1 LGVEIGID
9 SSWIKMPECPA
20 LWVGK
25 FIGQSQTPN
34 FLIERGL
41 DMKRLLIF
49 LLVLISVVMPALSY
63 ATAGSKCDL
72 PIPELFKR
80 ASPSVVFISTVT
92 IDPFRVTNRVG
103 SSIGSGFI
111 ISEDGLVLTNSHVV
125 FGSRAV
131 SVTLDNGDTAPAQ
144 LLGADPILDIAVLR
158 TPALP
163 KGYPIAKLADSDA
176 IEVGEEVVAIGNP
189 LGLEQTITRGIVS
202 GVNRILPT
210 SPMSMTVPLIQTDT
224 AINPGNSGG
233 PLLNLCGEVIGIN
246 TATLMGVENI
256 GFAIPINVAKQV
268 VPQLVQHGRVIRP
281 WLGTAGKLIS
291 KEFGAFFNIPLADG
305 FLVETVE
312 PGSPA
317 EKAGVQGGVLPIRI
331 AGEELLLGGDIVT
344 AANGQPL
351 NDPEKYMK
359 FVQSL
364 KVGDKVRLNL
374 YRGGKIRVVEFH
386 VVERP
391 ILPGDLTPCDQRVL
405 SPMVY
410 HGIFPRLKK

>member
-1 LGVEIGID
+1 
-9 SSWIKMPECPA
+9 MPECPA

-25 FIGQSQTPN
+25 FTGQSQTPI
-34 FLIERGL
+34 FLIEGGL
-41 DMKRLLIF
+41 DIKRLLIF
-49 LLVLISVVMPALSY
+49 LIVLISVATSAVSY
-63 ATAGSKCDL
+63 TAAGAKCDL

-80 ASPSVVFISTVT
+80 ASPSVVFISAVT

-111 ISEDGLVLTNSHVV
+111 VSEEGLVLTNSHVV
-125 FGSRAV
+125 FGSRALN
-131 SVTLDNGDTAPAQ
+131 VTLDNGATAPAQ

-158 TPALP
+158 TPGLP
-163 KGYPIAKLADSDA
+163 KGYPIAKLGDSDA
-176 IEVGEEVVAIGNP
+176 VKVGEEVVAIGNP
-189 LGLEQTITRGIVS
+189 LGLEQTITRGIIS
-202 GVNRILPT
+202 GINRILPS

-246 TATLMGVENI
+246 TATLMGVQNI
-256 GFAIPINVAKQV
+256 GFAIPINIAKQV
-268 VPQLVQHGRVIRP
+268 VPQLVKHGRVIRP
-281 WLGTAGKLIS
+281 WLGTAGKLVS
-291 KEFGAFFNIPLADG
+291 KELGGIFTIPIVVDG

-317 EKAGVQGGVLPIRI
+317 EKAGIQGGVLPIRI
-331 AGEELLLGGDIVT
+331 AGEEFLLRGDIIT
-344 AANGQPL
+344 AANGLPL
-351 NDPEKYMK
+351 NDHEKYTK

-374 YRGGKIRVVEFH
+374 YREGKIRVVEFH

>member
-1 LGVEIGID
+1 V
-9 SSWIKMPECPA
+9 
-20 LWVGK
+20 
-25 FIGQSQTPN
+25 
-34 FLIERGL
+34 
-41 DMKRLLIF
+41 KRLLLYF
-49 LLVLISVVMPALSY
+49 ISFAFISMSCMPIAL
-63 ATAGSKCDL
+63 AGPKCDL

-80 ASPSVVFISTVT
+80 ASPSVVFISAVT

-111 ISEDGLVLTNSHVV
+111 VSEEGLVLTNSHVV
-125 FGSRAV
+125 FGSRALN
-131 SVTLDNGDTAPAQ
+131 VTLDNGDTAPAQ

-158 TPALP
+158 TPGLP
-163 KGYPIAKLADSDA
+163 KGYPIAKLGDSDA
-176 IEVGEEVVAIGNP
+176 VKVGEEVVAIGNP
-189 LGLEQTITRGIVS
+189 LGLEQTITHGIIS
-202 GVNRILPT
+202 GINRILPS

-246 TATLMGVENI
+246 TATLMGVQNI
-256 GFAIPINVAKQV
+256 GFAIPINIAKQV
-268 VPQLVQHGRVIRP
+268 VPQLVKHGRVIRP

-291 KEFGAFFNIPLADG
+291 KKFGAFFNMPLADG

-317 EKAGVQGGVLPIRI
+317 EKAGIQGGVLPIRI

-351 NDPEKYMK
+351 NDHEKYTK

-374 YRGGKIRVVEFH
+374 YREGKIRVVAFH

-410 HGIFPRLKK
+410 HNIFPRLKK

>member
-1 LGVEIGID
+1 
-9 SSWIKMPECPA
+9 
-20 LWVGK
+20 VGK
-25 FIGQSQTPN
+25 FAGQSQTPI
-34 FLIERGL
+34 FLIEGGL
-41 DMKRLLIF
+41 DIKRLLIF
-49 LLVLISVVMPALSY
+49 LIVLISVAMFALSY
-63 ATAGSKCDL
+63 ATARSKCDL

-103 SSIGSGFI
+103 SSIGLGFI

-131 SVTLDNGDTAPAQ
+131 NVTLDNGDTAPAQ

-158 TPALP
+158 TPKLP

-176 IEVGEEVVAIGNP
+176 LKVGEEVVAIGNP

-202 GVNRILPT
+202 GINRILPS
-210 SPMSMTVPLIQTDT
+210 SPMSLTVPIIQTDT

-246 TATLMGVENI
+246 TATLTGVENI
-256 GFAIPINVAKQV
+256 GFAIPINIAKQV
-268 VPQLVQHGRVIRP
+268 VPQLVKHGRVIRP

-291 KEFGAFFNIPLADG
+291 KELGAVFNLHLADG

-317 EKAGVQGGVLPIRI
+317 EKAGIQGGVLLIRI
-331 AGEELLLGGDIVT
+331 AGEEFLLEGDIIT
-344 AANGQPL
+344 TANGQPL
-351 NDPEKYMK
+351 NDHEKYTK

-374 YRGGKIRVVEFH
+374 YREGKLRVVVFY

-391 ILPGDLTPCDQRVL
+391 ILPGDLTPCDQRLL

-410 HGIFPRLKK
+410 HGIFTRLKK